1 MSKVYEKI
9 KKTQNETKHKKMSEM
24 QTAGK
29 KQRSTMDNIVII
41 SAIIEQRRIE
51 NRNTYVC
58 FTDAVKR
65 FDKLWFTRLNNRT
78 SKIRL

>member
-1 MSKVYEKI
+1 MYKVYEKI

-58 FTDAVKR
+58 FTDAIKC